1 MSDERELERVERML
15 RRAPAPETVPAA
27 AAMAARNAALG
38 AAPAQVMRVSR
49 PRRWPAWWRV
59 ASGAAA
65 FGAAA
70 AAALVIALTSGG
82 GGGFA
87 TQFSVAL
94 HGRKGA
100 TAEVDFSGAHDGLRQ
115 MRVTTQGLPPA
126 GAGHYYEMW
135 FRTPGGEN
143 VSAVTFNTGDAG
155 KSTFKAVIPA
165 GMTWHRCW
173 VTREAVD
180 GGDVPRMI
188 LTT

>member
-1 MSDERELERVERML
+1 MTDEAELQRVERLL
-15 RRAPAPETVPAA
+15 RRAPAPEAVPAA

-38 AAPAQVMRVSR
+38 ATAQVIHMSR
-49 PRRWPAWWRV
+49 TRRWPAWWRV

-70 AAALVIALTSGG
+70 AAALVIAFSTGG
-82 GGGFA
+82 SGFA

-94 HGRKGA
+94 HGPKGA
-100 TAEVDFSGAHDGLRQ
+100 TAEVDFGRPNDGLRQ
-115 MRVTTQGLPPA
+115 MRVTTHGLPPA
-126 GAGHYYEMW
+126 GAGYYYEMW
-135 FRTPGGEN
+135 FRTPAGEN
-143 VSAVTFNTGDAG
+143 VSAVTFNTADGDR
-155 KSTFKAVIPA
+155 STFKAVIPA

-180 GGDVPRMI
+180 GAETPHMI